1 MPLLYALT
9 TIGSVRLQTGRTRI
23 CDLHDVKRLSYAH
36 NTDAIREQTNKILST
51 IFV

>member
-1 MPLLYALT
+1 MKASNSNYDITLGLYFT
-9 TIGSVRLQTGRTRI
+9 SIE
-23 CDLHDVKRLSYAH
+23 YAH